1 MTAQAPASASTSG
14 VETRKKTRFLGWI
27 FDKPLH
33 LERFGMMLHRATG
46 LGLLLYLIFHLVV
59 TNAILGGRDFFF
71 DVMGM
76 LSNPA
81 AHIGEIVVVGAVG
94 FHGINGFRLALIGW
108 GIISGRPHR
117 PDFPYKAPSL
127 NNVEKGALWGA
138 FGIAVVSVLLA
149 SFFILLGG

>member
-1 MTAQAPASASTSG
+1 MNAQSPPSASTS
-14 VETRKKTRFLGWI
+14 ELESRNKTRFLGWV

-59 TNAILGGRDFFF
+59 TNAILGGRVFFA
-71 DVMGM
+71 DIMGM

-81 AHIGEIVVVGAVG
+81 THIGEIVVVGAVG
-94 FHGINGFRLALIGW
+94 FHGINGIRLVLIGL
-108 GIISGRPHR
+108 GVISGRPHR

-127 NNVEKGALWGA
+127 NNAEKGALWTA
-138 FGIAVVSVLLA
+138 FGIGVVSVLFA
-149 SFFILLGG
+149 SFFILMGG